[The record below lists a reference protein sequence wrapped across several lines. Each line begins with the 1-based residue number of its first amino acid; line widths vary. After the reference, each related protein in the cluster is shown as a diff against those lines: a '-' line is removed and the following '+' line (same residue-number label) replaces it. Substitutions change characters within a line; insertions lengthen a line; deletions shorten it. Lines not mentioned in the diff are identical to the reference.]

1 MRNKNYLPSIVII
14 IWATFLLQSCSTFG
28 YENVDT
34 TRKAIIVANA
44 ELRAANLL
52 LQDMIVKRQVNREQA
67 ETALASLQ
75 DTHNFLQNAADS
87 LALSNDSQ
95 IAESNLQRATSTL
108 SLVISLLAPFAG
120 EPE

>member
-1 MRNKNYLPSIVII
+1 MLTSYKKFTTLI
-14 IWATFLLQSCSTFG
+14 FLSLFVLQGCTTLG

-34 TRKAIIVANA
+34 TRKAIVVANA

-87 LALSNDSQ
+87 LALSNDPQ
-95 IAESNLQRATSTL
+95 IADSNLQRATSTL

>member
-1 MRNKNYLPSIVII
+1 MKNKNYLPSIIVLV
-14 IWATFLLQSCSTFG
+14 WASFLLQSCSTLG

-34 TRKAIIVANA
+34 LNKAIIVANA

-52 LQDMIVKRQVNREQA
+52 LQDMIVKRQVNRAQA
-67 ETALASLQ
+67 ENALAFLQ
-75 DTHNFLQNAADS
+75 DTHNFLQNAS
-87 LALSNDSQ
+87 LSNDPM
-95 IAESNLQRATSTL
+95 IAESNLQRATGTL